1 MASRPNRAFA
11 TALSAAMDMRGISAR
26 RLGQELYRRGHTVP
40 MGWIA
45 NWRNGRSLPRRA
57 STQQAVREMERI
69 LRLREDDLL
78 APLRS
83 DILGE
88 TALENGRI
96 VAPLRAQ
103 PENDDRDI
111 IRKFSSIDQDINWDG
126 EVYRE
131 AMEEEFHISGGFRSV
146 QMQVSLVVR
155 YGAKPDPTL
164 HVSAFW
170 DPENTPTEDDIGV
183 YEIDGAEVGQTL
195 TETFPYGTTK
205 TTTLH
210 LPSGSEGDLRQI
222 RYEQG
227 YRSQS
232 PLEVAVL
239 RAFAWPISVYTGRVY
254 FDETVPPN
262 IRWEESHVDASGTE
276 KRVRVRRLEPA
287 GNFVQM
293 SVENISNATGAFWWD
308 LPEGVA

>member
-11 TALSAAMDMRGISAR
+11 TALSAAMDMRGVSAR

-57 STQQAVREMERI
+57 SIQQAVREMEKI

-83 DILGE
+83 DLLAE
-88 TALENGRI
+88 TAAENGRI
-96 VAPLRAQ
+96 LTPLNAQ

-111 IRKFSSIDQDINWDG
+111 IRKFSSMDQDIDWDG

-131 AMEEEFHISGGFRSV
+131 AMEEEFHVSKDFHSV
-146 QMQVSLVVR
+146 QMKISLVVR
-155 YGAKPDPTL
+155 YGANPNPTL

-170 DPENTPTEDDIGV
+170 DTENTPPEEDIGV
-183 YEIDGAEVGQTL
+183 YEIDGAEVGPTR
-195 TETFPYGTTK
+195 TEVYPYGISK
-205 TTTLH
+205 TTTLF

-222 RYEQG
+222 RYDQG
-227 YRSQS
+227 YYSQE

-239 RAFAWPISVYTGRVY
+239 RAFSWPISVYTGRVA
-254 FDETVPPN
+254 FEGQVPPN
-262 IRWEESHVDASGTE
+262 IRWEQSHVDSSGTE
-276 KRVRVRRLEPA
+276 KRVRERHLEPS

-293 SVENISNATGAFWWD
+293 SVENIANATGAFWWD
-308 LPEGVA
+308 LPEGIE